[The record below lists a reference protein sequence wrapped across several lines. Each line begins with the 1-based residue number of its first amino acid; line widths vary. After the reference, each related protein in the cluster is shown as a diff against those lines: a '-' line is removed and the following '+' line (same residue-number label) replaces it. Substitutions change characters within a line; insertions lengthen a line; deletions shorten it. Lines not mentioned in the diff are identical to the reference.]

1 MTGGMGFA
9 SLSGR
14 LFRPGPNIA
23 FKLLLFIGVVAS
35 KEISDVNCKNA
46 AKGDQYLTPGAL
58 AARLYGFDCRTC

>member
-46 AKGDQYLTPGAL
+46 AKGD
-58 AARLYGFDCRTC
+58 